1 MIALCIILIAIL
13 TFLRAKRRVTEQR
26 RYPTT
31 QHHHHLTT
39 YSPEQLRQARNDRHI
54 TTW

>member
-1 MIALCIILIAIL
+1 MIALCIILIVIL

-31 QHHHHLTT
+31 QHHLTT
-39 YSPEQLRQARNDRHI
+39 YSPEQLRQARSDRRV

>member
-13 TFLRAKRRVTEQR
+13 AFLRAKRQVTTQR

-31 QHHHHLTT
+31 QHHLTT
-39 YSPEQLRQARNDRHI
+39 YSSEQLRQARSDRRV